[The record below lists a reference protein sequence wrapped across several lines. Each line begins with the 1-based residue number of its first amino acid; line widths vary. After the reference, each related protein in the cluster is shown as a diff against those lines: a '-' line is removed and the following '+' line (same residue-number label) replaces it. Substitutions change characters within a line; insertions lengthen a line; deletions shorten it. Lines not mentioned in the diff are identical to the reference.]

1 MRHNSHIL
9 LAKLLEKGGIR
20 FKAQFF
26 ESLLDMPNP
35 HRNSIIE
42 MILNQLNSF
51 QEDQFVAGQIFRG
64 VVYAPDPFYFLL
76 FFEKPKHKSILFDT
90 IRQSHPN
97 EWIGPMQRIKMYD
110 EDEHNRRQRASLNL
124 PIIWRAELNSMNY
137 NWPTFNYCVYLWY
150 IVNRLCCSVLL

>member
-42 MILNQLNSF
+42 MILDQLNSF

-124 PIIWRAELNSMNY
+124 PIIWRAELNSMTY
-137 NWPTFNYCVYLWY
+137 N
-150 IVNRLCCSVLL
+150 

>member
-42 MILNQLNSF
+42 MILDQLNSF
-51 QEDQFVAGQIFRG
+51 QEDQFVAGQIFCG

-76 FFEKPKHKSILFDT
+76 FEL
-90 IRQSHPN
+90 
-97 EWIGPMQRIKMYD
+97 GPD
-110 EDEHNRRQRASLNL
+110 
-124 PIIWRAELNSMNY
+124 
-137 NWPTFNYCVYLWY
+137 
-150 IVNRLCCSVLL
+150 

>member
-1 MRHNSHIL
+1 
-9 LAKLLEKGGIR
+9 
-20 FKAQFF
+20 
-26 ESLLDMPNP
+26 MPNP

-42 MILNQLNSF
+42 MILDQLNSF

-124 PIIWRAELNSMNY
+124 PIIWRAELNNMNY
-137 NWPTFNYCVYLWY
+137 N
-150 IVNRLCCSVLL
+150 